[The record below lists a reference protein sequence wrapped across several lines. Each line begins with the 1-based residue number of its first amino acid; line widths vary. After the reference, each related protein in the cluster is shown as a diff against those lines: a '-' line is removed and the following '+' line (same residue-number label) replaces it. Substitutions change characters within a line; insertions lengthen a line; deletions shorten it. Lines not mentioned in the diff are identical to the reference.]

1 MHIPPGE
8 DVHSL
13 VNFTSKIGKGKE
25 LESCFKERKE
35 ENNEQSPPPL
45 ISML

>member
-1 MHIPPGE
+1 MHIPLGE

-13 VNFTSKIGKGKE
+13 VNFTSMTGKE
-25 LESCFKERKE
+25 MESCFEERKE